1 MRHVFFC
8 LALLFTVPAF
18 ATESR
23 PIKPFR
29 EIKKEMRKMERI
41 DALKVAGAVGWIGM
55 AVFIGATLGP
65 LIILQ
70 LTLGIA
76 GLFLWPILRWL
87 LRKLRRMI

>member
-18 ATESR
+18 ASESR

-29 EIKKEMRKMERI
+29 EIKKEVRKMERI

>member
-8 LALLFTVPAF
+8 LALLFVAPAF
-18 ATESR
+18 ASESR

-29 EIKKEMRKMERI
+29 EIKKEVRKMERI
-41 DALKVAGAVGWIGM
+41 DALKVAGAVGWLGM

-87 LRKLRRMI
+87 LRKLRRML

>member
-8 LALLFTVPAF
+8 LALLFAVPAF
-18 ATESR
+18 ASESR

-41 DALKVAGAVGWIGM
+41 DALKVAGAVGWLGM

-87 LRKLRRMI
+87 LRKLRRML